1 MTLDRVMVSI
11 TPSDREDLDAIVEAT
26 IDVVE
31 STDSTVYLVYLF
43 PEGDYES
50 LLEEMDIEPTSG
62 ALSPDELASRHDS
75 VRTPASMLEA
85 NDIDYEIRGVAGGRA
100 AGYGSN
106 FEEYLAAANDALLTI
121 VQIES
126 EEAVENA
133 EGIAAVEGI
142 DALFVGPSD
151 LSTSLDGTADWGS
164 EALLEAMERV
174 IDVNLKGYLRVARAS
189 ISALSDTNG
198 TLINVSSQLGSV
210 GVPDASVYCATKGG
224 IDNLTRQLAVE
235 CAEDGV
241 RVNGLA
247 PGVVDTAMTPDDDE
261 EWEAQKRAMIPLDR
275 IASPDEIAAPAVFLA
290 SDDASYLTGHVL
302 VVDGG
307 YLAQ

>member
-1 MTLDRVMVSI
+1 MSGSLNETRALVTGASRGIGRAIAQRYLSEGASVAALARSVDRLESI
-11 TPSDREDLDAIVEAT
+11 TAGTDAEPLPLECDVRKTDDVNRAIERA
-26 IDVVE
+26 IEEFGGLDVVVNNAGVFVR
-31 STDSTVYLVYLF
+31 SSI
-43 PEGDYES
+43 G
-50 LLEEMDIEPTSG
+50 
-62 ALSPDELASRHDS
+62 ELD
-75 VRTPASMLEA
+75 
-85 NDIDYEIRGVAGGRA
+85 DD
-100 AGYGSN
+100 
-106 FEEYLAAANDALLTI
+106 
-121 VQIES
+121 
-126 EEAVENA
+126 
-133 EGIAAVEGI
+133 
-142 DALFVGPSD
+142 
-151 LSTSLDGTADWGS
+151 
-164 EALLEAMERV
+164 AMERV